1 MQSGKMFKYR
11 LIQFG
16 FLLICFYPIVMKSK
30 LSKAMKEKQ
39 EEANLV
45 KNDIHNTISY
55 QELRKMLLVVSDD
68 EGSHKDKICSPQNEK
83 YTFQSR
89 RTSVNSERLFLVNV
103 SKMKIWYYLLNYR
116 MN

>member
-1 MQSGKMFKYR
+1 MQSGKMIKYR
-11 LIQFG
+11 LIHFG
-16 FLLICFYPIVMKSK
+16 FILIYFYPIGMKSK

-45 KNDIHNTISY
+45 KNDTHNTISY

-68 EGSHKDKICSPQNEK
+68 EGSHKNKICSPQNEK

-103 SKMKIWYYLLNYR
+103 SKIKIWYFLSVEL
-116 MN
+116 

>member
-45 KNDIHNTISY
+45 KNDTHYTISY
-55 QELRKMLLVVSDD
+55 QELRKMLLVVSDV
-68 EGSHKDKICSPQNEK
+68 EGSHKIKICSPQNEK

-89 RTSVNSERLFLVNV
+89 RSSVNSERLFLVNV
-103 SKMKIWYYLLNYR
+103 SKTEIWYYLLNYR